1 MSYQI
6 SQDQLKKLELE
17 IAKEIKKVCDE
28 NDIDYFIIG
37 GTLLG
42 AVRHKGF
49 IPWDDDMDIG
59 MTLDNYQKFLAV
71 APSKMD
77 ERFFVQTNQTD
88 PSYCNVFAK
97 VRLRNTHMI
106 EKVTENTGIQ
116 DGIFVDVFPYDKIN
130 KQKLKSKSYML
141 RLRMLG
147 KMSMLKH
154 NYNIN
159 GITEN
164 SAVRLFNDILKFI
177 PISVDEIDRELDSIF
192 RESSYKNDADYY
204 IERDGMFR
212 GNFVFPRYYFD
223 NLIELPFEDTT
234 FKAPKEFDKYL
245 SKAYGDYMEYPPEK
259 EREKGHSVSNVIL
272 DNDFLSYFK
281 E

>member
-6 SQDQLKKLELE
+6 SQEQLKKLELE

-88 PSYCNVFAK
+88 PYYCNVFAK
-97 VRLRNTHMI
+97 VRLRNTHMV

-130 KQKLKSKSYML
+130 EQKLKSKSYML

-164 SAVRLFNDILKFI
+164 NAVRFFNNILKFI
-177 PISVDEIDRELDSIF
+177 PISVDEIDRKLDSIF
-192 RESSYKNDADYY
+192 RESSYENDADYY

-245 SKAYGDYMEYPPEK
+245 SKAYGNYMEYPPEK

-272 DNDFLSYFK
+272 DNDFLLYFK